1 MITYP
6 DGSMNGG
13 DPPAGEEVTAMT
25 TFTATAP
32 LGAAMTATGRRTG
45 RQRGL
50 LLGLAAALVVAGGVL
65 LFAPLAQ
72 HGDDAPMLTLEGG
85 GFVFNYRIAEA
96 TYGLVARVER
106 TIPAGTRIVT
116 AFDDPAGG
124 PAIVEEQVARPG
136 MMKLVLK
143 SPPVEGVV
151 AGKPYAVRVQM
162 LTPEGEEIGRL
173 ETSFTSN
180 IDQSVL
186 PKAPLTDGPGY
197 QQPRPQ

>member
-1 MITYP
+1 
-6 DGSMNGG
+6 
-13 DPPAGEEVTAMT
+13 MT
-25 TFTATAP
+25 TLTATALSGAAAAP
-32 LGAAMTATGRRTG
+32 LGAAMAAPARG

-50 LLGLAAALVVAGGVL
+50 LLGLAAALVLAGGVL
-65 LFAPLAQ
+65 LLSPLAQ
-72 HGDDAPMLTLEGG
+72 HGGDDAPMLTLEGG

-106 TIPAGTRIVT
+106 TLPAGTRIIT

-124 PAIVEEQVARPG
+124 PPIVEEQVARPG

-151 AGKPYAVRVQM
+151 AGKPYAVTVRM

-180 IDQSVL
+180 IDQSVM
-186 PKAPLTDGPGY
+186 PRVPLTEDPGY
-197 QQPRPQ
+197 QPPRAQ